1 MWDLGHCGS
10 LASVTTTE
18 LRSAAHP
25 TQTWPAKQLT
35 QLGEAFCQRK
45 SSKELGHAL
54 KGPVAAGTWSQK
66 RTSPPLSPR
75 LAGGSW
81 SAFSTVP
88 RIPQQQLGVD
98 ALQHS
103 RLATAAVQ
111 GPPQRSPVQPA
122 RLCCLPARSG
132 CCRAAPLQLR
142 RGSDA
147 EGASK
152 MPLGAGS
159 AASQG
164 RQRRGLSAMTVY
176 SGKGAA
182 WGQRQRSVAPPCPP
196 PRRVRRTE
204 SSIATATGPCEQGLP
219 DTAMARNRASSS
231 RSSSTG
237 CRQADSPA
245 RAPWGQAGNA
255 TGSSEMCPRLI
266 HVEGDKQGCTE
277 GASPCPQGQHS
288 PLPSGLVSN
297 TFQQSCSHMARA

>member
-88 RIPQQQLGVD
+88 RIHQQQLGVD

-176 SGKGAA
+176 SRKGGA

-196 PRRVRRTE
+196 PQAGEANRVLLPQPRVPASRGFLTQPWPG
-204 SSIATATGPCEQGLP
+204 TGLP
-219 DTAMARNRASSS
+219 ALGHRAQAA
-231 RSSSTG
+231 G
-237 CRQADSPA
+237 KQIPRQEHPGGRLGMQQAA
-245 RAPWGQAGNA
+245 QRCAPG
-255 TGSSEMCPRLI
+255 
-266 HVEGDKQGCTE
+266 
-277 GASPCPQGQHS
+277 
-288 PLPSGLVSN
+288 
-297 TFQQSCSHMARA
+297 